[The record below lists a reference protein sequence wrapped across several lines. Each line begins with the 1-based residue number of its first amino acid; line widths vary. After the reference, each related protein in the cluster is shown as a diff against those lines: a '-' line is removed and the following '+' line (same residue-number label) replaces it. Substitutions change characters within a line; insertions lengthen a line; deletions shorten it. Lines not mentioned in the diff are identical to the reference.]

1 MPGTQRR
8 EYGRRPR
15 VNSAVMWY
23 GKRRQRKG
31 STMRILGCLT
41 VAAAL
46 ATVAGA
52 ADPVR
57 VAVLDFEDQT
67 GLKADASLGGQINTK
82 ALADKGLFVMGQQLL
97 GAQGFTLIDRRDLV
111 AQMEKLNLTDDGK
124 PTPTKPSFLHAAQ
137 ALRTDV
143 VLKGAV
149 QAFSVGKQAIN
160 QGGYKADFSTLSLR
174 IGIEAID
181 AIDGS
186 VIAMADGVAQEK
198 VRQTENVQ
206 TVLGEEEALG
216 LMQKAVA
223 TAIPKLQS
231 ALAKRAEE
239 KKGRTIVKLNI
250 KTSADPAM
258 VEIDGILVG
267 TSPLQ
272 GFEVYKGDHVLT
284 VGKPGYRDIT
294 KRILFERDSAIEI
307 PMMRTQLSAEE
318 LKEIVEKAR
327 VNMIIG
333 DPGITVLPLQ

>member
-1 MPGTQRR
+1 MK
-8 EYGRRPR
+8 
-15 VNSAVMWY
+15 SD
-23 GKRRQRKG
+23 
-31 STMRILGCLT
+31 
-41 VAAAL
+41 AA
-46 ATVAGA
+46 
-52 ADPVR
+52 
-57 VAVLDFEDQT
+57 
-67 GLKADASLGGQINTK
+67 LGGQINTR
-82 ALADKGLFVMGQQLL
+82 ALADKGIFVMGQQLL
-97 GAQGFTLIDRRDLV
+97 DKEGFTLIDRRDMI

-124 PTPTKPSFLHAAQ
+124 PTATKPSFLHAAQ
-137 ALRTDV
+137 VLRADV

-149 QAFSVGKQAIN
+149 QAFSVGKQAVN

-174 IGIEAID
+174 IGIEALD
-181 AIDGS
+181 AVDGA

-198 VRQTENVQ
+198 MRQTDSLQ
-206 TVLGEEEALG
+206 TVLGEDEAIG

-223 TAIPKLQS
+223 SAIPKLQA
-231 ALAKRAEE
+231 ALAKRSEQQ
-239 KKGRTIVKLNI
+239 KGRTIVKLNI

-267 TSPLQ
+267 TSPLA

-307 PMMRTQLSAEE
+307 PMLRTQLSAEE
-318 LKEIVEKAR
+318 LKEIIEKAR